1 MPLNNQIQ
9 IRRRVKLNII
19 KVNPLD
25 INHIENSQCRLGWW
39 YAYMAQ
45 VCTCCF
51 VYLKSTNFF
60 SHLNSNISPWCH
72 ERDWC
77 PASLK
82 AKKKYHKSKGNNC
95 IGNILQGH
103 PVDTVLKLK
112 LNVPAA
118 HKKKQCLWLP
128 KLFRANFCRMVKR
141 FNNRFCHKRT
151 AIPSRIFK
159 TQQTHIAATV
169 GYLS

>member
-1 MPLNNQIQ
+1 MSLNNQIQ

-25 INHIENSQCRLGWW
+25 INHIENSQCGLDWR

-82 AKKKYHKSKGNNC
+82 AKKKIPQKQRKQLYWQYITRTPRRHCFKAEIKCASRPQKKAVSLVTE
-95 IGNILQGH
+95 IIQG
-103 PVDTVLKLK
+103 
-112 LNVPAA
+112 
-118 HKKKQCLWLP
+118 
-128 KLFRANFCRMVKR
+128 
-141 FNNRFCHKRT
+141 
-151 AIPSRIFK
+151 
-159 TQQTHIAATV
+159 
-169 GYLS
+169 

>member
-25 INHIENSQCRLGWW
+25 INHIENSKCRLGWW

-45 VCTCCF
+45 VCTWRF

-60 SHLNSNISPWCH
+60 SHLNSYISPWCH
-72 ERDWC
+72 ERDWF

-82 AKKKYHKSKGNNC
+82 AKKKYHKSKGNNW
-95 IGNILQGH
+95 IGNILQER
-103 PVDTVLKLK
+103 PVDTALKLK

-118 HKKKQCLWLP
+118 HKKSSVFGYRNYSGLIFVGWLNGLIIVSVTNVP
-128 KLFRANFCRMVKR
+128 PFRIVSLRRNKR
-141 FNNRFCHKRT
+141 ILQLPYP
-151 AIPSRIFK
+151 IP
-159 TQQTHIAATV
+159 
-169 GYLS
+169 

>member
-1 MPLNNQIQ
+1 MKETDFLP
-9 IRRRVKLNII
+9 RKKR
-19 KVNPLD
+19 
-25 INHIENSQCRLGWW
+25 
-39 YAYMAQ
+39 
-45 VCTCCF
+45 
-51 VYLKSTNFF
+51 
-60 SHLNSNISPWCH
+60 
-72 ERDWC
+72 
-77 PASLK
+77 
-82 AKKKYHKSKGNNC
+82 KKKYHKRKGNNC
-95 IGNILQGH
+95 IGNILQGN

-141 FNNRFCHKRT
+141 FNNLFCHKRT

-169 GYLS
+169 GHLS

>member
-25 INHIENSQCRLGWW
+25 INYIENSQCRLGWW

-45 VCTCCF
+45 VCTWRF

-60 SHLNSNISPWCH
+60 SYLNSNISPWCH

-77 PASLK
+77 TASLK

-103 PVDTVLKLK
+103 PVDIALKLK

-118 HKKKQCLWLP
+118 HKKKQCLWFP
-128 KLFRANFCRMVKR
+128 KLFRANFSRMVKR

-151 AIPSRIFK
+151 AIPSCIFK
-159 TQQTHIAATV
+159 RQQTHIAATV
-169 GYLS
+169 GHFS

>member
-1 MPLNNQIQ
+1 MSLNNQIQ

-25 INHIENSQCRLGWW
+25 INHIENSQCGLGWR
-39 YAYMAQ
+39 YVYMAQ

-82 AKKKYHKSKGNNC
+82 AKKKYHKIKGNNC

-118 HKKKQCLWLP
+118 HKKSSVFGYRNYSGLIFVGWLNGLIIFSVTNVP
-128 KLFRANFCRMVKR
+128 PFRHVSLRRNKR
-141 FNNRFCHKRT
+141 
-151 AIPSRIFK
+151 ILQLP
-159 TQQTHIAATV
+159 
-169 GYLS
+169 

>member
-1 MPLNNQIQ
+1 MIHLQGSS
-9 IRRRVKLNII
+9 LH
-19 KVNPLD
+19 L
-25 INHIENSQCRLGWW
+25 
-39 YAYMAQ
+39 
-45 VCTCCF
+45 TF

-82 AKKKYHKSKGNNC
+82 AKKKYHKIKGNNC

-151 AIPSRIFK
+151 AIPYCIFK
-159 TQQTHIAATV
+159 TQQTYIAATV
-169 GYLS
+169 SDTVEHFS